1 MKSYN
6 EIKKTYVKQ
15 LGEYNCGLACL
26 SMIVKYHGGEVDQ
39 EQLKSKSG
47 TTVYQGT
54 SLLGLYQV
62 APTVGLIAEGFEADI
77 ENLKKIEA
85 PVILHVLKDKSQH
98 YLVCYGY
105 TEGRFTIADPGW
117 GIMQYT
123 EEELAVIWQSKS
135 LLMLTPSENF
145 QTTKSTEKKKIEWF
159 KTLIRDDVQLLAI
172 AAFIGLITAGLGL
185 TLSIFAQKLID
196 NFLPDN
202 NIKKLVT
209 GVIFL
214 LILLAFRQVLDYLR
228 MVLLWRQS
236 RDFGNRIIRNFFTK
250 ILFLPKN
257 FFDSMRTGELVQR
270 MNDTLHIQTAVTFLV
285 SGVVVDVL
293 SLFASIIYLF
303 YLSTICGAISAFIIF
318 FLVPLSAF
326 FTKNITL
333 AQKHVMANHAK
344 AESHFVETVQNISVV
359 KLFGIENV
367 FSRMSNFLYGSFQ
380 DSIYKLQLTSG
391 KYNLLAGLSGVIV
404 ITSVIAT
411 ASFEVLNN
419 NLKIGELTAIIG
431 LASGFIAAV
440 SNLALTNIRLREARV
455 AFDRMY
461 EFAGLDPEFKEETI
475 NTELPKIDSI
485 VLNNLS
491 FRFPGKSKL
500 INNINIEIKKGEII
514 CLFGEIGCG
523 KSTILNIISRMY
535 SGYEGQILIDS
546 EDWNR
551 YSIPVWRSMIASVPQ
566 YTELFNS
573 TVFENISFKLSSQ
586 KDIENVEKFC

>member
-1 MKSYN
+1 
-6 EIKKTYVKQ
+6 
-15 LGEYNCGLACL
+15 
-26 SMIVKYHGGEVDQ
+26 
-39 EQLKSKSG
+39 
-47 TTVYQGT
+47 
-54 SLLGLYQV
+54 
-62 APTVGLIAEGFEADI
+62 
-77 ENLKKIEA
+77 
-85 PVILHVLKDKSQH
+85 
-98 YLVCYGY
+98 
-105 TEGRFTIADPGW
+105 
-117 GIMQYT
+117 
-123 EEELAVIWQSKS
+123 
-135 LLMLTPSENF
+135 
-145 QTTKSTEKKKIEWF
+145 
-159 KTLIRDDVQLLAI
+159 
-172 AAFIGLITAGLGL
+172 
-185 TLSIFAQKLID
+185 
-196 NFLPDN
+196 
-202 NIKKLVT
+202 
-209 GVIFL
+209 
-214 LILLAFRQVLDYLR
+214 
-228 MVLLWRQS
+228 
-236 RDFGNRIIRNFFTK
+236 
-250 ILFLPKN
+250 
-257 FFDSMRTGELVQR
+257 
-270 MNDTLHIQTAVTFLV
+270 
-285 SGVVVDVL
+285 
-293 SLFASIIYLF
+293 
-303 YLSTICGAISAFIIF
+303 
-318 FLVPLSAF
+318 
-326 FTKNITL
+326 
-333 AQKHVMANHAK
+333 
-344 AESHFVETVQNISVV
+344 V

-586 KDIENVEKFC
+586 KDIENVEKFCKENGFHEWFNALPQGYNTILGQSGSVISGGQRQMVALARALYSAPQFLLLDEPSSGMDRKSEQFVMDLLKKSKKDIGIVLVTHKVELARQADRIYVVEKGTLTAAGKHNEICNGNSIYSAIYNDLRTIIN